1 VLEPADVQSLLSMAA
16 LPWSFKPI
24 YGLISDSF
32 PIRRQR
38 RKPYLVAAAVLG
50 VGAWVG
56 LSWLANDS
64 VGGKAT
70 PLLLGLLLLSNLST
84 ALSDVIVDAMVA
96 ERAAA
101 AARHA
106 TLDGADAS
114 AGTEGENALQAL
126 CWGSLAVGGLAGSG
140 LGMVA
145 ASSVSV
151 SRVFLLTA
159 ACPLLVLL
167 ASRALSET
175 PLPVGKAGSSG
186 LSALRHQLSLLAA
199 ALRSPSIFKPL
210 LFFLAQSAI
219 VPDLSQAFF
228 FFSTDVLLFTKEF
241 IALQSI
247 LGFAFLLVGSV
258 VYTRFVEGVGFVN
271 LFLGCQ
277 LAAAALSLLDV
288 LLVSRVSASLG
299 VPDHVFVLGSDALG
313 TVLNRLMMQPFLV
326 IAARLCPTGVEA
338 TLYACFMSTFNF
350 GSTLSGALGALLMPA
365 FGVEKGTYDGFV
377 ALLLVRSTLMLA
389 PVLLVKPLL
398 GGVEQIKAA

>member
-1 VLEPADVQSLLSMAA
+1 MSPNAKPVPTASASAEADPETGSAVGGPASAASWFGRQRAAFGLPFLVCICTVYFAQGFRSLPSLSIQFFLKETMVLEPADVQSLLSMAA

-228 FFSTDVLLFTKEF
+228 FFSTDVLLFTKEVRGGPSP
-241 IALQSI
+241 I
-247 LGFAFLLVGSV
+247 
-258 VYTRFVEGVGFVN
+258 
-271 LFLGCQ
+271 
-277 LAAAALSLLDV
+277 AAAHRPSRRPARD
-288 LLVSRVSASLG
+288 VSRA
-299 VPDHVFVLGSDALG
+299 H
-313 TVLNRLMMQPFLV
+313 
-326 IAARLCPTGVEA
+326 
-338 TLYACFMSTFNF
+338 
-350 GSTLSGALGALLMPA
+350 
-365 FGVEKGTYDGFV
+365 
-377 ALLLVRSTLMLA
+377 
-389 PVLLVKPLL
+389 
-398 GGVEQIKAA
+398 